1 MADGG
6 EKPAPGLAVIGAE
19 YRALDKIPPHARV
32 FGFWDQFALWFAAAS
47 LPAAWYYGALMAGW
61 QGLRGAL
68 ILIFIVNTLAFV
80 PWALLGSIAAES
92 GAASMALVR
101 PTFGLRGSVI
111 PSFFYLIFGFG
122 WGAVNVFLGA
132 IAMSFI
138 FKIWFGWP
146 AFLGAGYQ
154 PYMIASILA
163 MCVLQALFAVAGHRF
178 IRWMEWVA
186 TAALVLLG
194 AYQTY
199 LVLTTWGVGPLLQ
212 WRPAAGG
219 LKVPIGPFT
228 YTITFALLVDLLI
241 AYNWTWEFIG
251 DFSRFARSKAAGSWG
266 PFAGANLAQ
275 YWWFIIGALGVAYL
289 AITTGQFT
297 PQAADPSSTTAR
309 LGFGWIA
316 AVVIIAAT
324 VATNAGNIYA
334 SALGISNM
342 LPRLRA
348 PIRALLAL
356 VAAGIV
362 PLSLIPLLSPAFVGF
377 YIFWLDFL
385 GAIVVPLWTLLLVDR
400 YLIKRRGY
408 TDDLFRTEGG
418 IYWYDRGWNWAA
430 IISLVLGTVVYWVI
444 GFGFPALRERYTA
457 ALPAMMVIGVLYYLW
472 GGAAWRHSQQL
483 QAQPAARGGS
493 PSPR

>member
-1 MADGG
+1 MT
-6 EKPAPGLAVIGAE
+6 EKEQRAPGLAVIGAE
-19 YRALDKIPPHARV
+19 YRALDKIPPRARV

-47 LPAAWYYGALMAGW
+47 LPAAWYYGALMVGW

-68 ILIFIVNTLAFV
+68 VLIFIVNTLIFL
-80 PWALLGSIAAES
+80 PWALLGRIAAET
-92 GAASMALVR
+92 GAASMAMVR

-111 PSFFYLIFGFG
+111 PSIFYLIFGFG

-146 AFLGAGYQ
+146 AYLEAGYQ
-154 PYMIASILA
+154 PYMIASLLTI
-163 MCVLQALFAVAGHRF
+163 CVFQGFFAVAGHRL

-186 TAALVLLG
+186 TAALVVLG

-199 LVLTTWGVGPLLQ
+199 LVLSNWGVVQLLQ

-219 LKVPIGPFT
+219 FKVPIGPFT
-228 YTITFALLVDLLI
+228 YSITLALLVDLLI

-251 DFSRFARSKAAGSWG
+251 DFSRFARSKSAGTWG

-275 YWWFIIGALGVAYL
+275 YWWFLVGALGVVYL
-289 AITTGQFT
+289 AVATGQFT
-297 PQAADPSSTTAR
+297 PQASDPSSTTAR

-316 AVVIIAAT
+316 AVIIIAAT

-342 LPRLRA
+342 LPK
-348 PIRALLAL
+348 IRTSIRTLLAV
-356 VAAGIV
+356 VAVVIV

-385 GAIVVPLWTLLLVDR
+385 GAIVVPLWTLVLVDR
-400 YLIKRRGY
+400 YLIKRTGY
-408 TDDLFRTEGG
+408 EDDLFRTEGG
-418 IYWYDRGWNWAA
+418 TYWYASGWNWSA
-430 IISLVLGTVVYWVI
+430 IVSLGLGTALYWVI
-444 GFGFPALRERYTA
+444 GFGFPGWRERYTA
-457 ALPAMMVIGVLYYLW
+457 AIPSMLVIGVLYYLW
-472 GGAAWRHSQQL
+472 GGAAWRHIRQL
-483 QAQPAARGGS
+483 REQMASGRLSPAGR
-493 PSPR
+493 

>member
-1 MADGG
+1 M
-6 EKPAPGLAVIGAE
+6 EKNASGLGVIGAE
-19 YRALDKIPPHARV
+19 YRALDKIPPQARV

-68 ILIFIVNTLAFV
+68 LLILIVNTVAFI
-80 PWALLGSIAAES
+80 PWALLGRIAAET

-111 PSFFYLIFGFG
+111 PSIFYLIFGFG

-146 AFLGAGYQ
+146 AYLEAGYQ
-154 PYMIASILA
+154 TYMIASLLTT
-163 MCVLQALFAVAGHRF
+163 CVLQGLFAVAGHRL

-186 TAALVLLG
+186 TIALVVLG

-199 LVLTTWGVGPLLQ
+199 IVLTTWGFSQLFQ
-212 WRPAAGG
+212 WHPAPGG
-219 LKVPIGPFT
+219 LKVPIGPFS

-251 DFSRFARSKAAGSWG
+251 DFSRFARSRSAGTWG

-275 YWWFIIGALGVAYL
+275 YWWFVVGALGVVYL

-297 PQAADPSSTTAR
+297 PLAADPSSTTAR

-334 SALGISNM
+334 SALGISNI
-342 LPRLRA
+342 LPKLRTS
-348 PIRALLAL
+348 IRTLLAL
-356 VAAGIV
+356 VAVGIV
-362 PLSLIPLLSPAFVGF
+362 PLSLVPLLSPAFVGF

-385 GAIVVPLWTLLLVDR
+385 GAIVVPLWTLVLVDR
-400 YLIKRRGY
+400 YLLKRAGY
-408 TDDLFRTEGG
+408 GDDLFRTQGG
-418 IYWYDRGWNWAA
+418 IYWYRNGWNWPA
-430 IISLVLGTVVYWVI
+430 ILSLGLGTVLYWTI

-457 ALPAMMVIGVLYYLW
+457 AIPSMIVISVLYYLW
-472 GGAAWRHSQQL
+472 GGAAWRARQQR
-483 QAQPAARGGS
+483 PA
-493 PSPR
+493 